1 MRAALNDLDDAAL
14 NAVDDTVAL
23 VNATAPI
30 AGKITTK
37 RLGFTKALVPVA
49 VNIFQELED
58 TFEGPAVLFCPI
70 LEVFP
75 GLI

>member
-1 MRAALNDLDDAAL
+1 LDDACL
-14 NAVDDTVAL
+14 NAIHNAVAL
-23 VNATAPI
+23 VNAAAPI

-58 TFEGPAVLFCPI
+58 TLEGPAVLFCPI
-70 LEVFP
+70 FEVFP